1 MQKEE
6 IKSITYIDPAS
17 GRPILRTIHDLG
29 GVSFADE
36 NINLGEVVE
45 TLNALEHVI
54 ENTVFVEALADR
66 YAEFVTLLTKAQSL
80 SASFSDFDQILS
92 LLNEMYIISRAVA
105 PSAGSAFIKT
115 NLKPYLKA
123 ERHNV

>member
-1 MQKEE
+1 MQREE

-54 ENTVFVEALADR
+54 ESSVFVEALDDR
-66 YAEFVTLLTKAQSL
+66 HAEFVSLLDKAQNL
-80 SASFSDFDQILS
+80 STSFSEFDQVLS
-92 LLNEMYIISRAVA
+92 ILNEMYIISKSVL

-123 ERHNV
+123 EQHSV